1 MNMTE
6 LDRDALLAGINDVV
20 SPDHRAGIV
29 ALVGRP
35 NTGKSTLLNTL
46 LSAKVAI
53 VTPVAGT
60 TRNTIRGVLTRAE
73 AQIVFVDTP
82 GVAKPKT
89 LLAQRLNDRVRATW
103 SGMDAIVLLVDAA
116 DGIGWGDQFLAEQVL
131 ATGVPVVAVA
141 NKIDRLGP
149 ANVVLPV
156 LSQLTALENE
166 KHRFHAIVP
175 VSAKA
180 NTNVDRLLSLVT
192 ALVPLSGRLVSDT
205 MVHDQTPEHFAA
217 EVLREQL
224 ISRARQELPHSIA
237 VVVESFTT
245 DEKNADLLHID
256 AEIFVERPSQKG
268 IVIGKNGENLKAA
281 ATAARY
287 ELERLFGMRVFL
299 RTHVRVAKEWQR
311 DPKALDRFGF

>member
-1 MNMTE
+1 MTE
-6 LDRDALLAGINDVV
+6 LDRDAILAGMNDPVG
-20 SPDHRAGIV
+20 PDHRAGIV

-53 VTPVAGT
+53 VTPIAGT
-60 TRNTIRGVLTRAE
+60 TRNTIRGVLTQPD

-82 GVAKPKT
+82 GVTKPKT
-89 LLAQRLNDRVRATW
+89 LLAQRLNDRVRSTW

-116 DGIGWGDQFLAEQVL
+116 DGIGRGDQFLAEQVL

-141 NKIDRLGP
+141 NKIDRLGSTE
-149 ANVVLPV
+149 AALP
-156 LSQLTALENE
+156 LLQQLGALETATQ
-166 KHRFHAIVP
+166 KFHAIVP

-180 NTNVDRLLSLVT
+180 NTNVDRLLTLVT
-192 ALVPLSGRLVSDT
+192 ALVPLGGRLVSDT

-224 ISRARQELPHSIA
+224 IGRARQELPHSIA
-237 VVVESFTT
+237 VVVESLTT
-245 DEKNADLLHID
+245 DENNDDLLHID

-281 ATAARY
+281 ATAARH

-311 DPKALDRFGF
+311 DPKALDRLGF

>member
-1 MNMTE
+1 MTE
-6 LDRDALLAGINDVV
+6 LDRDAILAGMNDPVGE
-20 SPDHRAGIV
+20 DHRAGIV

-60 TRNTIRGVLTRAE
+60 TRNTIRGVLTRPD

-82 GVAKPKT
+82 GVTKPKT
-89 LLAQRLNDRVRATW
+89 LLAQRLNDRVRSMW

-116 DGIGWGDQFLAEQVL
+116 DGIGRGDQFLAEQVL

-141 NKIDRLGP
+141 NKIDRLGSVE
-149 ANVVLPV
+149 AALPV
-156 LSQLTALENE
+156 LAQLTALETDT
-166 KHRFHAIVP
+166 HRFHAIVP

-180 NTNVDRLLSLVT
+180 NTNVDRLLGLVT
-192 ALVPLSGRLVSDT
+192 ALVPLGGRLVSDT
-205 MVHDQTPEHFAA
+205 MVHDQSSEHFAA

-224 ISRARQELPHSIA
+224 IGRARQELPHSIA
-237 VVVESFTT
+237 VVVESLTT
-245 DEKNADLLHID
+245 DENNEDLLHID
-256 AEIFVERPSQKG
+256 AEIFVERASQKG

-281 ATAARY
+281 ATAARH

-311 DPKALDRFGF
+311 DPKALDRLGF